1 MFTSSSTVSIEK
13 LMNGLASIKVL
24 VGVMLI
30 SSISVTAH
38 AEKEC
43 WLEAGQMYGVDPVL
57 LMAIAWKES
66 RGHIHSVGPTLRD
79 GNRAL
84 GLMQINTIHMP
95 LLQRHGIHRE
105 DLFDPC
111 VSKKIGA
118 YVLADCLKKFEASWH
133 SVGCYYGGP
142 RSRAYTAM
150 RNYER
155 DVRRYYQGYLNM
167 IQSNR
172 FFENPQMYQ
181 MLPQFGT
188 ALKWNNSP

>member
-1 MFTSSSTVSIEK
+1 MIMKRPVLIAVLFSST
-13 LMNGLASIKVL
+13 
-24 VGVMLI
+24 LI
-30 SSISVTAH
+30 GSMSVNANVPND
-38 AEKEC
+38 C

-66 RGHIHSVGPTLRD
+66 RGHIHSVGPALRD

-95 LLQRHGIHRE
+95 LLRRHGIRRE

-118 YVLADCLKKFEASWH
+118 YVLADCLSKFETSWH
-133 SVGCYYGGP
+133 AVGCYYGGP

-155 DVRRYYQGYLNM
+155 DVKRYYQGYLSF
-167 IQSNR
+167 IQSNQY
-172 FFENPQMYQ
+172 FQNSHLYQ
-181 MLPQFGT
+181 MLPQFGA
-188 ALKWNNSP
+188 ALKWSNSP